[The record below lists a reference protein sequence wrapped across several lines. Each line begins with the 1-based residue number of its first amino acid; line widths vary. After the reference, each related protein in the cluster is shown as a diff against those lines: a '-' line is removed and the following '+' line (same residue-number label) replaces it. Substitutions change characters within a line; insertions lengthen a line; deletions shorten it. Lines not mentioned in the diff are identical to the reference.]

1 MNGEAANRASL
12 LDPRGRPRVV
22 VTGMGVKT
30 PAGVDVASM
39 WATVLAGNGTAARIE
54 RFDPSELPVQF
65 AGEVRN
71 YDLEPYFGPK
81 EIRRVDRF
89 TQLGFGAAA
98 DALAA
103 AGELATDPSRCAVI
117 AATGVG
123 GLETMETNE
132 ATFLERGAA
141 RVSPFFVPMMMPNAA
156 AGHISIRFGFTGP
169 ALCISTA
176 CAAGANAI
184 GEGVRMVRDGSA
196 EVVVAGATE
205 APVTPLTI
213 SAFARMGAMSGRND
227 DPERA
232 SRPFDTDRDGF
243 VIAEGAAFFVLE
255 TLEHARAR
263 RATIYGEVLG
273 YGRNADAHHITAPVP
288 GGAGAAACMQL
299 ALDDAGLD
307 PSDIGHV
314 NAHGT
319 STPLNDATEA
329 EAIRKVFAD
338 HCPPVTSTKGVTGH
352 MIAGAGAAEA
362 AIALLSLRDGVVPPT
377 ANLDR
382 IGDDINLDVVGGE
395 PRPCDRKPVLSNSFG
410 FGGHNAT
417 LILGAVEQSTAE

>member
-1 MNGEAANRASL
+1 MVDLVDSH
-12 LDPRGRPRVV
+12 GRPRVV

-30 PAGVDVASM
+30 PAGVDVEPFWDA
-39 WATVLAGNGTAARIE
+39 VRAGRGTAKTIQ
-54 RFDPSELPVQF
+54 RFDPSELPVRF
-65 AGEVRN
+65 AGEVLA
-71 YDLEPYFGPK
+71 YEPERYFNPK
-81 EIRRVDRF
+81 EARRVDRF

-98 DALAA
+98 DALEQ
-103 AGELATDPSRCAVI
+103 AGELGADPSRVAVI

-123 GLETMETNE
+123 GLETMEENE
-132 ATFLERGAA
+132 STFLARGPS

-156 AGHISIRFGFTGP
+156 AGMISIRFGFTGP
-169 ALCISTA
+169 ALCLSTA

-205 APVTPLTI
+205 APVTPLTV
-213 SAFARMGAMSGRND
+213 SAFARMGAMSTRND
-227 DPERA
+227 EPERA
-232 SRPFDTDRDGF
+232 SRPFDAARDGF
-243 VIAEGAAFFVLE
+243 VIAEGAAFTILE
-255 TLEHARAR
+255 TLEHALAR
-263 RATIYGEVLG
+263 GATVHGEVLG

-307 PSDIGHV
+307 ASGIGHV

-329 EAIRKVFAD
+329 EAIRKVFGDAP
-338 HCPPVTSTKGVTGH
+338 PPVTSTKGVTGH

-362 AIALLSLRDGVVPPT
+362 VISMLSLRDGVIPPT
-377 ANLDR
+377 ANLEQ
-382 IGDDINLDVVGGE
+382 IGDDIGLDVVSGE
-395 PRPCDRKPVLSNSFG
+395 PRPIERKPVLSNSFG

-417 LILGAVEQSTAE
+417 LILGPVDLTTG

>member
-1 MNGEAANRASL
+1 MTALVDSH
-12 LDPRGRPRVV
+12 GRPRVV

-30 PAGVDVASM
+30 PAGVDVESM
-39 WATVLAGNGTAARIE
+39 WATVRAGRGTAKRIE
-54 RFDPSELPVQF
+54 RFDPTELPVQF
-65 AGEVRN
+65 AGEVLE
-71 YDLEPYFGPK
+71 YDPAPYFNPK
-81 EIRRVDRF
+81 EARRVDRF
-89 TQLGFGAAA
+89 THLGFGAAA
-98 DALAA
+98 DAISD
-103 AGELATDPSRCAVI
+103 AGELGADPSRVAVI

-123 GLETMETNE
+123 GLETMEENE
-132 ATFLERGAA
+132 ATFLERGAS

-156 AGHISIRFGFTGP
+156 AGMISIRFGFTGA

-205 APVTPLTI
+205 APVTPLTV

-227 DPERA
+227 DPSRA
-232 SRPFDTDRDGF
+232 SRPFDIDRDGF
-243 VIAEGAAFFVLE
+243 VIAEGAAFCVLE
-255 TLEHARAR
+255 TLEHALAR
-263 RATIYGEVLG
+263 GATIHGEVLG

-307 PSDIGHV
+307 AAAIGHV

-329 EAIRKVFAD
+329 EAIRKVFGDAA
-338 HCPPVTSTKGVTGH
+338 PPVTSTKGVTGH

-362 AIALLSLRDGVVPPT
+362 VLSLLALRDGLIPPT
-377 ANLDR
+377 ANLEQID
-382 IGDDINLDVVGGE
+382 DDIGLDVVAGE
-395 PRPCDRKPVLSNSFG
+395 PRPVARTPVLSNSFG

-417 LILGAVEQSTAE
+417 LILGAVDTDGG

>member
-1 MNGEAANRASL
+1 
-12 LDPRGRPRVV
+12 
-22 VTGMGVKT
+22 MGVKT
-30 PAGVDVASM
+30 PAGVDVEPF
-39 WATVLAGNGTAARIE
+39 WDTVRAGRGTAKTIE
-54 RFDPSELPVQF
+54 RFDPSELPVRF
-65 AGEVRN
+65 AGEVLE
-71 YDLEPYFGPK
+71 YDPAPYFGPK
-81 EIRRVDRF
+81 EVRRVDRF

-98 DALAA
+98 DALAD
-103 AGELATDPSRCAVI
+103 AGELGADPSRCAVI

-123 GLETMETNE
+123 GLETMEENE
-132 ATFLERGAA
+132 STFLARGAS

-156 AGHISIRFGFTGP
+156 AGMISIRFGFTGP

-205 APVTPLTI
+205 APVTPLTV
-213 SAFARMGAMSGRND
+213 SAFARMGAMSTRND
-227 DPERA
+227 DPGRA
-232 SRPFDTDRDGF
+232 SRPFDAARDGF
-243 VIAEGAAFFVLE
+243 VIAEGAAFTVLE
-255 TLEHARAR
+255 TLEHALAR
-263 RATIYGEVLG
+263 GATVHGEVLG

-307 PSDIGHV
+307 ISAIGHV

-329 EAIRKVFAD
+329 EAIRKVFGDAP
-338 HCPPVTSTKGVTGH
+338 PPVTSTKGVTGH

-362 AIALLSLRDGVVPPT
+362 VISLLSLRDGVVPPT
-377 ANLDR
+377 ANLDQ
-382 IGDDINLDVVGGE
+382 IGDDIGLDVVAGS
-395 PRPCDRKPVLSNSFG
+395 PRPIDRKPVLSNSFG

-417 LILGAVEQSTAE
+417 LILGRVDLTAG

>member
-1 MNGEAANRASL
+1 MTGSTF
-12 LDPRGRPRVV
+12 LDARGRPRVV

-30 PAGVDVASM
+30 PAGVTVDVL
-39 WATVLAGNGTAARIE
+39 WTTVCAGKGTAKRIE

-65 AGEVRN
+65 AGEVL
-71 YDLEPYFGPK
+71 DLDPEKYFGPK
-81 EIRRVDRF
+81 EVRRVDRF
-89 TQLGFGAAA
+89 TQLGFAAAA
-98 DALAA
+98 DALEQ
-103 AGELATDPSRCAVI
+103 AGDLGADPSRVAVI

-132 ATFLERGAA
+132 ATFLERGAS

-156 AGHISIRFGFTGP
+156 AGQISIRYGFTGA

-184 GEGVRMVRDGSA
+184 GEGLRMVRDGSA
-196 EVVVAGATE
+196 DVVVAGATE

-213 SAFARMGAMSGRND
+213 SAFARMGAMSTRND
-227 DPERA
+227 RPDLA
-232 SRPFDTDRDGF
+232 SRPFDAARDGF
-243 VIAEGAAFFVLE
+243 VIAEGAGFTVLE
-255 TLEHARAR
+255 TMERAVARG
-263 RATIYGEVLG
+263 ATIYGEVLG

-299 ALDDAGLD
+299 ALDDAGLTVD
-307 PSDIGHV
+307 DIGHI

-329 EAIRKVFAD
+329 EAIRKVFGGLKL
-338 HCPPVTSTKGVTGH
+338 PVTSTKGVTGH

-362 AIALLSLRDGVVPPT
+362 VISLIAMREGLVPPT
-377 ANLDR
+377 ANLDH
-382 IGDDINLDVVGGE
+382 IGDDIELDVVSGT
-395 PRPCDRKPVLSNSFG
+395 PRPVENKPVLSNSFG

-417 LILGAVEQSTAE
+417 LVLGPAEG

>member
-1 MNGEAANRASL
+1 MTSVRDVL
-12 LDPRGRPRVV
+12 GRPRVV

-30 PAGVDVASM
+30 PAGVDVATLWS
-39 WATVLAGNGTAARIE
+39 TICAGRGTAKAIE
-54 RFDPSELPVQF
+54 RFDASELPVRF
-65 AGEVRN
+65 AGEVLA
-71 YDLEPYFGPK
+71 YEPEAYFGPK
-81 EIRRVDRF
+81 EVRRVDRF

-98 DALAA
+98 DAVAD
-103 AGELATDPSRCAVI
+103 AGELGADPSRIAVI

-132 ATFLERGAA
+132 RTFLERGAS

-156 AGHISIRFGFTGP
+156 AGMISIRFGFTGP

-176 CAAGANAI
+176 CAAGANAL

-196 EVVVAGATE
+196 EIVVAGATE
-205 APVTPLTI
+205 APVTPLTV
-213 SAFARMGAMSGRND
+213 SAFARMGAMSTRND

-232 SRPFDTDRDGF
+232 SRPFDAARDGF
-243 VIAEGAAFFVLE
+243 VIAEGAAFCVLE
-255 TLEHARAR
+255 TMEHALAR
-263 RATIYGEVLG
+263 GATIHGEILG

-299 ALDDAGLD
+299 ALDDAGLVA
-307 PSDIGHV
+307 SDIGHV

-329 EAIRKVFAD
+329 EAIRKVFSDAA
-338 HCPPVTSTKGVTGH
+338 PPVTSTKGVTGH

-362 AIALLSLRDGVVPPT
+362 VISLLSLRDGVVPPT
-377 ANLDR
+377 ANLEN
-382 IGDDINLDVVGGE
+382 IGEDIGLDIVAGS
-395 PRPCDRKPVLSNSFG
+395 PRPIDRKPVLSNSFG

-417 LILGAVEQSTAE
+417 LILGPAEPVSA

>member
-1 MNGEAANRASL
+1 MGPDLR
-12 LDPRGRPRVV
+12 RPRHREDGSSGS
-22 VTGMGVKT
+22 T
-30 PAGVDVASM
+30 
-39 WATVLAGNGTAARIE
+39 R
-54 RFDPSELPVQF
+54 PSFPVQF
-65 AGEVRN
+65 AGEVLE
-71 YDLEPYFGPK
+71 YDPEPYFGPK
-81 EIRRVDRF
+81 EVRRVDRF

-98 DALAA
+98 DALSD
-103 AGELATDPSRCAVI
+103 AGELGADPSRCAVI

-123 GLETMETNE
+123 GLETMEENE
-132 ATFLERGAA
+132 ATFLARGAS

-156 AGHISIRFGFTGP
+156 AGMISIRFGFTGP

-205 APVTPLTI
+205 APVTPLTV
-213 SAFARMGAMSGRND
+213 SAFARMGAMSTRND
-227 DPERA
+227 DPGRGVA
-232 SRPFDTDRDGF
+232 PVRRRTRRLRDRRRLQPSVCSRPSSTRSH
-243 VIAEGAAFFVLE
+243 GAPPS
-255 TLEHARAR
+255 TARCSATGATPTRTTSPR
-263 RATIYGEVLG
+263 RC
-273 YGRNADAHHITAPVP
+273 P

-307 PSDIGHV
+307 ASGIGHV

-329 EAIRKVFAD
+329 EAIRKVFGD
-338 HCPPVTSTKGVTGH
+338 VTPPVTSTKGVTGH

-362 AIALLSLRDGVVPPT
+362 VISLLSLRDGIVPPT
-377 ANLDR
+377 ANLEQ
-382 IGDDINLDVVGGE
+382 IGDDIGLDVVAGE
-395 PRPCDRKPVLSNSFG
+395 PRPVERKPVLSNSFG

-417 LILGAVEQSTAE
+417 LILGSVDVDAD

>member
-1 MNGEAANRASL
+1 MTSL
-12 LDPRGRPRVV
+12 VDSHGRPRVV

-30 PAGVDVASM
+30 PAGVDVESL
-39 WATVLAGNGTAARIE
+39 WSRICAGRGTAKRIE

-65 AGEVRN
+65 AGEVLE
-71 YDLEPYFGPK
+71 YDPTDYFGPK
-81 EIRRVDRF
+81 EVRRVDRF

-98 DALAA
+98 DAVSD
-103 AGELATDPSRCAVI
+103 AGELGADPSRCAVI

-123 GLETMETNE
+123 GLETMEENE
-132 ATFLERGAA
+132 STFLARGAS

-156 AGHISIRFGFTGP
+156 AGMISIRFGFTGP

-205 APVTPLTI
+205 APVTPLTV
-213 SAFARMGAMSGRND
+213 SAFARMGAMSTRND
-227 DPERA
+227 EPERA
-232 SRPFDTDRDGF
+232 SRPFDAARDGF
-243 VIAEGAAFFVLE
+243 VIAEGAAFCVLE
-255 TLEHARAR
+255 TLEHALAR
-263 RATIYGEVLG
+263 GATVHGEVLG

-307 PSDIGHV
+307 SGAIGHV

-329 EAIRKVFAD
+329 EAIRKVFGDAA
-338 HCPPVTSTKGVTGH
+338 PPVTSTKGVTGH

-362 AIALLSLRDGVVPPT
+362 VISLLSLRDAIVPPT
-377 ANLDR
+377 ANLEQ
-382 IGDDINLDVVGGE
+382 IGDDIGLDIVGGS
-395 PRPCDRKPVLSNSFG
+395 PRPIERKPVLSNSFG

-417 LILGAVEQSTAE
+417 LILGAVDVSVG

>member
-1 MNGEAANRASL
+1 
-12 LDPRGRPRVV
+12 
-22 VTGMGVKT
+22 MGVKT
-30 PAGVDVASM
+30 PAGVTIDSFWDAI
-39 WATVLAGNGTAARIE
+39 LAGRGTAKTIE
-54 RFDPSELPVQF
+54 RFDASELPVRF
-65 AGEVRN
+65 AGEVLE
-71 YDLEPYFGPK
+71 YDPTLYFNPK
-81 EIRRVDRF
+81 EARRVDRF

-98 DALAA
+98 DALDD
-103 AGELATDPSRCAVI
+103 AGELGADPSRCAVI

-123 GLETMETNE
+123 GLETMEENE
-132 ATFLERGAA
+132 STFLTRGAS

-156 AGHISIRFGFTGP
+156 AGMISIRFGFTGP

-205 APVTPLTI
+205 APVTPLTV
-213 SAFARMGAMSGRND
+213 SAFARMGAMSTRND
-227 DPERA
+227 EPERA
-232 SRPFDTDRDGF
+232 SRPFDAARDGF
-243 VIAEGAAFFVLE
+243 VIAEGAGFTVLE
-255 TLEHARAR
+255 TLEHALAR
-263 RATIYGEVLG
+263 GATIHGEVLG

-307 PSDIGHV
+307 ASGIGHV

-329 EAIRKVFAD
+329 EALRKVFGDAA
-338 HCPPVTSTKGVTGH
+338 PPVTSTKGVTGH

-362 AIALLSLRDGVVPPT
+362 VISLLSLRDGVVPPT
-377 ANLDR
+377 ANLEQ
-382 IGDDINLDVVGGE
+382 IGEDIGLDVVAGE
-395 PRPCDRKPVLSNSFG
+395 PRPIERKPVLSNSFG

-417 LILGAVEQSTAE
+417 LILGAVDLTTG

>member
-1 MNGEAANRASL
+1 MVDLVDSH
-12 LDPRGRPRVV
+12 GRPRVV

-30 PAGVDVASM
+30 PAGVTIDSF
-39 WATVLAGNGTAARIE
+39 WDTVLAGRGTAKTIQ
-54 RFDPSELPVQF
+54 RFDASELPVRF
-65 AGEVRN
+65 AGEV
-71 YDLEPYFGPK
+71 LEYEPERYFNPK
-81 EIRRVDRF
+81 EARRVDRF

-98 DALAA
+98 DALEQ
-103 AGELATDPSRCAVI
+103 AGELGADPSRVAVI

-123 GLETMETNE
+123 GLETMEENE
-132 ATFLERGAA
+132 STFLARGAS

-156 AGHISIRFGFTGP
+156 AGMISIRFGFTGP

-205 APVTPLTI
+205 APVTPLTV
-213 SAFARMGAMSGRND
+213 SAFARMGAMSTRND
-227 DPERA
+227 EPERA
-232 SRPFDTDRDGF
+232 SRPFDVDRDGF
-243 VIAEGAAFFVLE
+243 VIAEGAGFTVLE
-255 TLEHARAR
+255 TLEHALAR
-263 RATIYGEVLG
+263 GATIHGEILG

-307 PSDIGHV
+307 ASAIGHV

-329 EAIRKVFAD
+329 EAIRKVFGDAA
-338 HCPPVTSTKGVTGH
+338 PPVTSTKGVTGH

-362 AIALLSLRDGVVPPT
+362 VISLLSLRDGVVPPT
-377 ANLDR
+377 ANLEQ
-382 IGDDINLDVVGGE
+382 IGDDIGLDVVAGE
-395 PRPCDRKPVLSNSFG
+395 PRPVAPRPVLSNSFG

-417 LILGAVEQSTAE
+417 LILGPVDVTSG

>member
-1 MNGEAANRASL
+1 MSPKL
-12 LDPRGRPRVV
+12 LDSHGRPRVA
-22 VTGMGVKT
+22 VTGMGAKT
-30 PAGVDVASM
+30 PAGVEVESM
-39 WATVLAGNGTAARIE
+39 WATVLAGEGVAGRIQ

-65 AGEVRN
+65 AGEVRD
-71 YDLEPYFGPK
+71 YDLEAYFGPK
-81 EIRRVDRF
+81 EVRRVDRF

-98 DALAA
+98 DAIAD
-103 AGELATDPSRCAVI
+103 AGELGADPSRCAVI

-132 ATFLERGAA
+132 ATFLERGAS

-156 AGHISIRFGFTGP
+156 AGQISIRFGFTGP

-213 SAFARMGAMSGRND
+213 SAFARMGAMSTRND
-227 DPERA
+227 DPAHA
-232 SRPFDTDRDGF
+232 SRPFDAARDGF

-255 TLEHARAR
+255 TLEHALAR

-307 PSDIGHV
+307 ASDIGHV

-338 HCPPVTSTKGVTGH
+338 HKLPVTSTKGVTGH

-362 AIALLSLRDGVVPPT
+362 VISLLSLRDGVVPPT
-377 ANLDR
+377 ANLDQ
-382 IGDDINLDVVGGE
+382 IGDDIGLDIVGGE
-395 PRPCDRKPVLSNSFG
+395 ARPCQRKPVLSNSFG

-417 LILGAVEQSTAE
+417 LILGLVEPSHAE

>member
-1 MNGEAANRASL
+1 MVNL
-12 LDPRGRPRVV
+12 LDSHGRPRVV

-30 PAGVDVASM
+30 PAGVDVDGM
-39 WATVLAGNGTAARIE
+39 WATIRAGRGTAGTIA
-54 RFDPSELPVQF
+54 RFDPSELPVRF
-65 AGEVRN
+65 AGEVRD
-71 YDLEPYFGPK
+71 YDPEPYFGPK
-81 EIRRVDRF
+81 EVRRVDRF

-98 DALAA
+98 DALSD
-103 AGELATDPSRCAVI
+103 AGELGADPSRCAVI

-123 GLETMETNE
+123 GLETMEENE
-132 ATFLERGAA
+132 ATFLARGAS

-156 AGHISIRFGFTGP
+156 AGMISIRFGFTGP

-205 APVTPLTI
+205 APVTPLTV
-213 SAFARMGAMSGRND
+213 SAFARMGAMSTRND
-227 DPERA
+227 EPERA
-232 SRPFDTDRDGF
+232 SRPFDAARDGF
-243 VIAEGAAFFVLE
+243 VIAEGAAFCVLE
-255 TLEHARAR
+255 TLDHALAR
-263 RATIYGEVLG
+263 GATIHGEVLG

-299 ALDDAGLD
+299 ALDDSGLD
-307 PSDIGHV
+307 ASAIGHV

-329 EAIRKVFAD
+329 EAIRKVFGDAA
-338 HCPPVTSTKGVTGH
+338 PPVTSTKGVTGH
-352 MIAGAGAAEA
+352 MIAAAGAAEA
-362 AIALLSLRDGVVPPT
+362 VISLLSLRDRIIPPT
-377 ANLDR
+377 ANLEQ
-382 IGDDINLDVVGGE
+382 IGDDIGLDVVGGE
-395 PRPCDRKPVLSNSFG
+395 PRPIERKPVLSNSFG

-417 LILGAVEQSTAE
+417 LILGSVDVAAE